1 MRQSHRRVTSVPL
14 PGSFQLTASLGA
26 LVQTFLLMR
35 MAEVV
40 VVEETT
46 FRCGH
51 GTHRH
56 WLADW
61 LTDCRLSGYLSA
73 DQGQTVPRPLSP
85 TLVVHFSLVHRL
97 LRHLSLFLI
106 FFYFLWKRVEEREH
120 LSPHLDPVQHLSTGP
135 HPTTA
140 TKEDEEGHL
149 SVFLPLELSCH
160 RHLGT
165 WPALF
170 LFIFTRNRSQLVKNV
185 FSLDW
190 LLIAPIKSQFMDS
203 RNR

>member
-106 FFYFLWKRVEEREH
+106 FFYFLWKRVEERESTCRLTLILSSTCLLVRIQRQQPKKMRRDTCLCFCH
-120 LSPHLDPVQHLSTGP
+120 LSCLA
-135 HPTTA
+135 TA
-140 TKEDEEGHL
+140 IWVLGQL
-149 SVFLPLELSCH
+149 FFSSSLPA
-160 RHLGT
+160 T
-165 WPALF
+165 VA
-170 LFIFTRNRSQLVKNV
+170 N
-185 FSLDW
+185 
-190 LLIAPIKSQFMDS
+190 
-203 RNR
+203 